1 MNFDNHIKGVHE
13 RKLRAYNSMTEILDS
28 VKSGEEL
35 SAEARASFDKAED
48 DFKAAADELARFE
61 RAAAYGEARDAE
73 LARITAPAAPKA
85 EGRTD
90 ADLLRA
96 LAIGEVRAAHF
107 EKRDVVKTGT
117 GAPVPTA
124 FYNQLVEHLVVV
136 GPMLDPS
143 ISTVINTAS
152 GENLQIPRTDAYS
165 TAAIVGEGTAIS
177 ESDPTFQAFTTLGAF
192 KYSVLFQVSREMIED
207 SGVDLL
213 GFVARQAG
221 VALGT
226 AVNKGLTTG
235 TGTVQ
240 PWGVVARAASA
251 SVTGGTGVSGA
262 PTYENLV
269 DLAYSVNS
277 AYRRQGASWMGNAK
291 AAAAVRKIKDA
302 SGSYIWQPAFQ
313 MGQPDMLLGHPWIE
327 NPDMADPATNA
338 KSIIFGHTP
347 SYFVR
352 QVRGIDVARSDEY
365 AFNADLVTFRAT
377 LRVDGD
383 LPQTSAIKFFV
394 GGTA

>member
-1 MNFDNHIKGVHE
+1 VNFDNHIKAAHE
-13 RKLRAYNSMTEILDS
+13 RKLRAHNAMTAIVDG
-28 VKSGEEL
+28 VKAGEEFTAEQREAFDRCEADIQ
-35 SAEARASFDKAED
+35 SAN
-48 DFKAAADELARFE
+48 DEIARFQ
-61 RAAAYGEARDAE
+61 RAASYGEARDAE
-73 LARITAPAAPKA
+73 LARITTASAPV
-85 EGRTD
+85 ETVRSD
-90 ADLLRA
+90 ADILRSLA
-96 LAIGEVRAAHF
+96 LGDVRSFHF
-107 EKRDVVKTGT
+107 ETRDVVKTST
-117 GAPVPTA
+117 GAPVPTS

-136 GPMLDPS
+136 GPMLDPGVA
-143 ISTVINTAS
+143 TVINTQG

-207 SGVDLL
+207 TGVDLL

-221 VALGT
+221 VSLGT

-262 PTYENLV
+262 ATYENLV
-269 DLAYSVNS
+269 DLAYAVNS

-291 AAAAVRKIKDA
+291 AAAMVRKIKDG
-302 SGSYIWQPAFQ
+302 SGAYIWQPSFQ
-313 MGQPDMLLGHPWIE
+313 VGQPDTLLGHPWLE
-327 NPDMADPATNA
+327 NPDMVDPAVNA
-338 KSIIFGHTP
+338 KSVIFGHMP

-352 QVRGIDVARSDEY
+352 QVRGVDIARSDEF
-365 AFNADLVTFRAT
+365 AFSADLVTFRAT

-383 LPQTSAIKFFV
+383 LPQTGAIKYFV